1 MAETFQPVG
10 GLLPPFTDWL
20 GAHYPLIVRRDAN
33 VRLVVDPFGQTFGL
47 QCRDEQ
53 FCDFCSAVPWSLVAA
68 GGSLADLSDQF
79 LSWAASRFEC
89 DADRL
94 VFADRAAAFFDGLP
108 ADAGAVD
115 LVAVASAYFMAD
127 DDDDIPDLDG
137 DF

>member
-53 FCDFCSAVPWSLVAA
+53 FCDFCSAVPWTLLASDR
-68 GGSLADLSDQF
+68 SLAVLADHF
-79 LSWAASRFEC
+79 LLWAAPSFETE
-89 DADRL
+89 ADRL
-94 VFADRAAAFFDGLP
+94 VFADRAAALFDGLP
-108 ADAGAVD
+108 AVAGAVD

-137 DF
+137 DV